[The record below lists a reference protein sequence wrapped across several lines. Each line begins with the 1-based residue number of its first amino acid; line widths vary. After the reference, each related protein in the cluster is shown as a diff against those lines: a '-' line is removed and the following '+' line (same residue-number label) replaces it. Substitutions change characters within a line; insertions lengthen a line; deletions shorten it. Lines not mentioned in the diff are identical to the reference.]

1 MVGLNNNVIGVVV
14 GGMVQNQLPQHLLD
28 AIHRALSA
36 TGIRD
41 IRSQSGLAIA
51 WLGNH
56 VVTHV
61 TPFLFFLENLL
72 KLSREQAFQ
81 VSQAFLYKTNNVM
94 NHDYFID
101 LEGFEKAIYTST
113 LPNGLQNYLINMNVW
128 QQQKSAY
135 EILKKVNDQVRW
147 YFMFSNGDILKLFI
161 EADVNRDNFI
171 SKEELGYV
179 LEKLGLNQQNRL
191 SP

>member
-1 MVGLNNNVIGVVV
+1 MMGLNNNVIGVVV

-36 TGIRD
+36 IGIRD
-41 IRSQSGLAIA
+41 IRSQSGMTITIFE
-51 WLGNH
+51 NH
-56 VVTHV
+56 LVIHLSQ
-61 TPFLFFLENLL
+61 FIYFLENFL

-94 NHDYFID
+94 NNNYFID
-101 LEGFEKAIYTST
+101 LEVFEKAIYTST

-147 YFMFSNGDILKLFI
+147 YFLFSNGDILKLFI
-161 EADVNRDNFI
+161 EADVNHDNFI
-171 SKEELGYV
+171 SLNELGYV
-179 LEKLGLNQQNRL
+179 LEKLGFNQQNRL
-191 SP
+191 